1 MTDANSTFIY
11 VIYIRTTAEKLWDA
25 LINPEFTHQYW
36 VGTWQDSTWKPGS
49 TWKLMIPDGRVADSG
64 EVVEIDKPRKLVLR
78 WRNEFVP
85 DLKAEGYSRCA
96 LELETQGDKVKLT
109 VTHTMDKPDSKFI
122 KAVSTGWPGIL
133 SGLKS
138 LLETGKSFEGA
149 DRWPK
154 GM

>member
-1 MTDANSTFIY
+1 MTEANSTFIY

-25 LINPEFTHQYW
+25 LTKPEFTRQYW
-36 VGTWQDSTWKPGS
+36 VGTWQDSTWQPGS
-49 TWKLMIPDGRVADSG
+49 SWKLMRPDGGVADAG
-64 EVVEIDKPRKLVLR
+64 EVLEIDKPRKLVLR

-85 DLKAEGYSRCA
+85 EMRAEGYSRCTM
-96 LELETQGDKVKLT
+96 ELETQGDKVKLT